1 MCTAFTAIM
10 LCRHQNKN
18 GVWMTGMGDTLF
30 TAMTCRAPAVLKKNT
45 YIRALSKS
53 YKVAAYFYIGRVG
66 GDPNPE
72 VLLSAL
78 SSLIP
83 LMEHQ
88 TRIWKSKS
96 CLEKRKWKWSKVGS
110 CFNAGNLRGCLASKT
125 HRSTCSRRQGRKW
138 QSWVSFGSFSIFHFQ
153 SYTVES
159 V

>member
-1 MCTAFTAIM
+1 M
-10 LCRHQNKN
+10 
-18 GVWMTGMGDTLF
+18 
-30 TAMTCRAPAVLKKNT
+30 TAMTSRAPAVLKNT

-53 YKVAAYFYIGRVG
+53 DKVAVYFYIGRVG

-96 CLEKRKWKWSKVGS
+96 CLKKRK
-110 CFNAGNLRGCLASKT
+110 
-125 HRSTCSRRQGRKW
+125 
-138 QSWVSFGSFSIFHFQ
+138 
-153 SYTVES
+153 
-159 V
+159 

>member
-1 MCTAFTAIM
+1 
-10 LCRHQNKN
+10 
-18 GVWMTGMGDTLF
+18 MGDTLF

-96 CLEKRKWKWSKVGS
+96 CLEKRK
-110 CFNAGNLRGCLASKT
+110 
-125 HRSTCSRRQGRKW
+125 
-138 QSWVSFGSFSIFHFQ
+138 
-153 SYTVES
+153 
-159 V
+159 